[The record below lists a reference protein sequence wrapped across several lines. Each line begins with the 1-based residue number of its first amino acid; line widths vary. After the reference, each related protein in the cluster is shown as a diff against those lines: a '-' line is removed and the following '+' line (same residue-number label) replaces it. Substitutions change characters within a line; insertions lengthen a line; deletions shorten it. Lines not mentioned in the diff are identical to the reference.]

1 MKHKNSY
8 TLTELQKTLRTYDDP
23 ASASNPRFFKTG
35 KGDYAEH
42 DRFMGVTVPVLRKL
56 AKSFEDL
63 SLADLKKLLQSPF
76 NEERQLALFMLVNR
90 YKKGNSTEKTRLYD
104 FYLKHLAY
112 VNNWNL
118 VDASAHLIM
127 GAELFN
133 KNNKDKAL
141 LKTLSLSENLWERR
155 VSIIATWY
163 FIQNNDFQWTLKIAK
178 QLLKDSHDLIH
189 KAVGWMLRE
198 VGKKDRQVLI
208 TFLDQHA
215 PKMPRTMLR
224 YAIEHFSEDERK
236 MYLGR
241 PL

>member
-1 MKHKNSY
+1 MP
-8 TLTELQKTLRTYDDP
+8 TLSIDLKKLQKMLRKSANP
-23 ASASNPRFFKTG
+23 VSASNPRFFKIG
-35 KGDYAEH
+35 PGDYAEH
-42 DRFMGVTVPVLRKL
+42 DRFLGVTVPALRKL
-56 AKSFEDL
+56 AKTFEDL
-63 SLADLKKLLQSPF
+63 SLPDIKKLLQSRF

-90 YKKGNSTEKTRLYD
+90 YKQGNRTEKTRIYD

-133 KNNKDKAL
+133 KNNKDKTI
-141 LKTLSLSENLWERR
+141 LKSLAMSDNLWERR
-155 VSIIATWY
+155 VAIVSTWT

-198 VGKKDRQVLI
+198 VGKKDVQVLI
-208 TFLDQHA
+208 TFLDRHA

-224 YAIEHFSEDERK
+224 YAIEHFSADERK
-236 MYLGR
+236 MYLQR
-241 PL
+241 PI

>member
-1 MKHKNSY
+1 MS
-8 TLTELQKTLRTYDDP
+8 TLTLDLKKLQKTLRK
-23 ASASNPRFFKTG
+23 SAAPLAAANPRFFKTG
-35 KGDYAEH
+35 PGDYAEH

-56 AKSFEDL
+56 AKTFEAL
-63 SLADLKKLLQSPF
+63 SLPDIKQLLQSCF

-90 YKKGNSTEKTRLYD
+90 YKQGNRTEKTRIYN

-127 GAELFN
+127 GAELFT
-133 KNNKDKAL
+133 KNNKDKVL

-155 VSIIATWY
+155 VSIVSTWA

-198 VGKKDRQVLI
+198 VGKKDTQVLI

-215 PKMPRTMLR
+215 SKMPRTMLR
-224 YAIEHFSEDERK
+224 YAIEHFSADERK

>member
-1 MKHKNSY
+1 MPIKT
-8 TLTELQKTLRTYDDP
+8 TLDLKQLQKTLRTYADP

-35 KGDYAEH
+35 PGDYAEH
-42 DRFMGVTVPVLRKL
+42 DRFMGVSVPVLRKL
-56 AKSFEDL
+56 AKTFEDL
-63 SLADLKKLLQSPF
+63 SLPDIKKLLQSPF
-76 NEERQLALFMLVNR
+76 NEERQLALFMLVDR
-90 YKKGNSTEKTRLYD
+90 YKTGSSTEKKRIYD
-104 FYLKHLAY
+104 FYLKHLCY

-118 VDASAHLIM
+118 VDASAHLII

-133 KNNKDKAL
+133 KNSKDKTL
-141 LKTLSLSENLWERR
+141 LKSLAMSDNLWERR
-155 VSIIATWY
+155 VAIVSTWT

-198 VGKKDRQVLI
+198 VGKKDAQVLT
-208 TFLDQHA
+208 TFLDQYA

-224 YAIEHFSEDERK
+224 YAIEHFSADERK

-241 PL
+241 PI